1 MIPQKLAS
9 IAAIALVC
17 VNLAA
22 ARELPQWE
30 IGAGVAPMY
39 LPDYRGS
46 DEYRGYLLPLPYII
60 YRGERFQVDRRG
72 ATGVLFDTDRVELD
86 ISANASNP
94 ARSSK
99 NVARAGMPDLDPTLE
114 LGPRLRLTIAQN
126 ASRNNRLT
134 LELPARAV
142 MALDLP
148 RLHGVGWV
156 VNPMVNLDLRDLNGT
171 GWNLGMQ
178 TGPLFADRRYH
189 SYYYSVD
196 PQYARPDR
204 PAYVARGGYSGT
216 HFTVGVS
223 KRYSKIWFG
232 AFVRAYSL
240 HGAVF
245 EDSPLVKS
253 RTAVFSGLGIA
264 YIFYESDKR
273 VQAEE

>member
-1 MIPQKLAS
+1 MTAFKL
-9 IAAIALVC
+9 AAIATVALAC
-17 VNLAA
+17 VNLAG

-30 IGAGVAPMY
+30 LGAGVAPMY

-72 ATGVLFDTDRVELD
+72 ATGVLFDTDRLELD
-86 ISANASNP
+86 VSANASNP

-99 NVARAGMPDLDPTLE
+99 NAARSGMPDLDPTLE
-114 LGPRLRLTIAQN
+114 LGPRLRLTLLQN
-126 ASRNNRLT
+126 ATRNNRLT

-142 MALDLP
+142 VALDLP
-148 RLHGVGWV
+148 RLDGVGWV
-156 VNPMVNLDLRDLNGT
+156 FNPMLNLDLRDLNGS

-189 SYYYSVD
+189 SYYYSVE
-196 PQYARPDR
+196 PQYARADR
-204 PAYVARGGYSGT
+204 PAYSARGGYSGA

-223 KRYSKIWFG
+223 KRFRKTWVG

-253 RTAVFSGLGIA
+253 RTAVFSGLGVA
-264 YIFYESDKR
+264 YVFYESDKR